1 MASTVPRVM
10 DHCAPAPEHSG
21 PKFYKRYILNMYE
34 MQRDMK
40 LLYSHNVLNIFSYI
54 HAKLQV
60 YSMNKS

>member
-10 DHCAPAPEHSG
+10 DHCAPTPGHSG
-21 PKFYKRYILNMYE
+21 PKFYKRYILNMYQ

-40 LLYSHNVLNIFSYI
+40 LLYSHNILNIFTYI

-60 YSMNKS
+60 YSMNIT